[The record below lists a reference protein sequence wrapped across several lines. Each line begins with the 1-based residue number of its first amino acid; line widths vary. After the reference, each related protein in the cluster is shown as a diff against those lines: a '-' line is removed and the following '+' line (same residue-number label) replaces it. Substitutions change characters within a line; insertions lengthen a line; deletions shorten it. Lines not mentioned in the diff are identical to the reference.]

1 MNETT
6 ISKMMAAI
14 DTCAETM
21 KEIEDKNMILAM
33 TFTILDMAAGFVGVP
48 TTEILK
54 EHMPII
60 EEVNSTLGT
69 MAV

>member
-1 MNETT
+1 MTENT

-21 KEIEDKNMILAM
+21 RDIEDKNMILAM

-48 TTEILK
+48 TTELLSK
-54 EHMPII
+54 YMPII
-60 EEVNSTLGT
+60 KEANDTLGM
-69 MAV
+69 MAI

>member
-6 ISKMMAAI
+6 ISKMMETI

-21 KEIEDKNMILAM
+21 RDIEDKNMILAM

-54 EHMPII
+54 EHLPLI
-60 EEVNSTLGT
+60 EEVNNTLGT

>member
-6 ISKMMAAI
+6 ISEMMATLDA
-14 DTCAETM
+14 CAEAM
-21 KEIEDKNMILAM
+21 RKIEDKDMILAM

-54 EHMPII
+54 EHMPLI